1 VAIIQAQEQFYVLTF
16 AVRRACVSAVP
27 TGWISVMFDIEIF
40 MEICREF
47 ENLDKVV
54 KKTSG
59 ILSEDPD
66 TSYCLLPVILN
77 RRNRALFKWSGSGLL
92 E

>member
-47 ENLDKVV
+47 ENVGKVAQKYREFYV
-54 KKTSG
+54 RTQ
-59 ILSEDPD
+59 IRLIV
-66 TSYCLLPVILN
+66 CC
-77 RRNRALFKWSGSGLL
+77 R
-92 E
+92 